1 MGMYIYRV
9 TARLVKLAD
18 GRKAH
23 VCQYAYKPYSDWG
36 SANHN
41 ARLHFKTGCVASEK
55 LKLKSDLLVTFDTH
69 EHEGRLY
76 HNPRGLRT
84 FYDDCTFGTEA
95 MPHVGE
101 VRRAGQLYRVTP
113 KADALLQQMHTDS
126 ALGQLL
132 QRGDRS

>member
-1 MGMYIYRV
+1 MGMYVYRV

-23 VCQYAYKPYSDWG
+23 VCQYAYKPWNSMSG
-36 SANHN
+36 EKHN
-41 ARLHFKTGCVASEK
+41 ALLHFKTGCVASEK

-76 HNPRGLRT
+76 RNPRGLRT

-95 MPHVGE
+95 MPRVGE
-101 VRRAGQLYRVTP
+101 VRRASQFSQLYKVIAKT
-113 KADALLQQMHTDS
+113 DALLLQQTDDV
-126 ALGQLL
+126 LG
-132 QRGDRS
+132 DKS